1 MSSGESCHRQI
12 MSSGKSCHPE
22 RSEGSV
28 QLGRPEN
35 YIERSREILPL
46 AIDTPVMPTRIKAVV
61 VQCNVALLLLQRL
74 QHSKE

>member
-1 MSSGESCHRQI
+1 MSSANHVILSAAKDLCSWDAMKMTLSVR
-12 MSSGKSCHPE
+12 GK
-22 RSEGSV
+22 
-28 QLGRPEN
+28 
-35 YIERSREILPL
+35 ILPL